1 MLHLASADLTLD
13 LLDPISH
20 RHLLGPRFCAGGFI
34 WQVHDRLHG
43 PRLSGPEGPEPSPDP
58 FNGHGLPESFR
69 HQTRASQPL
78 TWRGERALAPGAGL
92 IERRTSLGSARIL
105 EPCAWT
111 TAFTPDH
118 TQATYHTAQALAD
131 LAYTLERRITVNDRR
146 ITSATRFT
154 NTGESPFP
162 LEWFAHPFFALGS
175 DGSTTATLPPG
186 TTLPAN
192 PGFALLPAADPTA
205 GPTLHFLR
213 RFRDAQDGQFMLL
226 ALPPGRILETTVR
239 SPDGPAVF
247 FATSFV
253 PRELPVWA
261 NAYTFSLEPYLA
273 ATLAPGETH
282 SWTLTYDC

>member
-13 LLDPISH
+13 LLDPTVH

-69 HQTRASQPL
+69 HQTRAGQPL
-78 TWRGERALAPGAGL
+78 TWRGLHALAPGAGRL
-92 IERRTSLGSARIL
+92 TRDAPTAPVRLDT
-105 EPCAWT
+105 PCSWEITVA
-111 TAFTPDH
+111 PDH
-118 TQATYHTAQALAD
+118 SQARYVTADALDD
-131 LAYTLERRITVNDRR
+131 LGYTLERRITVNDRR

-162 LEWFAHPFFALGS
+162 LEWFAHPFFALGFA
-175 DGSTTATLPPG
+175 GTTTATLPPG

-192 PGFALLPAADPTA
+192 PGFDLLPAADPTA

-239 SPDGPAVF
+239 PPDGPAVF

-253 PRELPVWA
+253 PSELPVWA
-261 NAYTFSLEPYLA
+261 NAHTFSVEPYLA
-273 ATLAPGETH
+273 ATLAPGETL